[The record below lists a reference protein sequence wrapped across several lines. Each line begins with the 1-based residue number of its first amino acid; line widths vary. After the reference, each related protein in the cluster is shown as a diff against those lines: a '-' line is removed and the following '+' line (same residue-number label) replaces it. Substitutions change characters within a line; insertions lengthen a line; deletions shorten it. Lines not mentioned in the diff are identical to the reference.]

1 MVLASMR
8 TTWSTWLVIQLV
20 SVKKIELAI
29 EVLGLNLQAFPEH
42 IESYLC
48 LAKLHLREGKHA
60 RAEEFRL
67 KALSISPGNPAVTEL
82 LASVR

>member
-20 SVKKIELAI
+20 PVKKIELAV

-42 IESYLC
+42 IES
-48 LAKLHLREGKHA
+48 HTR
-60 RAEEFRL
+60 
-67 KALSISPGNPAVTEL
+67 
-82 LASVR
+82 